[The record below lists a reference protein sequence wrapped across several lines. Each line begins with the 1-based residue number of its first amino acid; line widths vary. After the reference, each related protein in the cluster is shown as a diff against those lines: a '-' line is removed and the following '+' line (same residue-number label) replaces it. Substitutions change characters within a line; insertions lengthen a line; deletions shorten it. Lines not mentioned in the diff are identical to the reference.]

1 MVQIGENVWWDNI
14 PRGISSSDVLSGY
27 LERSDG
33 GDRLREPG
41 PAAPTAVTV
50 KDELVLRWP
59 ETQVQPQRAR
69 IAVKNPHKCPSVRLF
84 SHWLS
89 LSSQMVFDGVCV
101 IRTHTFPHKHTCRS
115 NLESIKNHPNVHI
128 FSKCHI
134 DGLEL
139 NPKRSCYDAM
149 MLTSFS
155 PWIKQTR
162 TKSLSYKYQISQQLL
177 EYFQQP
183 NIATWHTSLCF

>member
-1 MVQIGENVWWDNI
+1 MPCQDTWKGLMVGTDWDSLVQRL
-14 PRGISSSDVLSGY
+14 PLLLLWKMSWSSDGPKRRYSLNVPESLS
-27 LERSDG
+27 
-33 GDRLREPG
+33 
-41 PAAPTAVTV
+41 
-50 KDELVLRWP
+50 
-59 ETQVQPQRAR
+59 
-69 IAVKNPHKCPSVRLF
+69 KNPHKCPSVRLF

-115 NLESIKNHPNVHI
+115 SLESIKNHPNVHI

-155 PWIKQTR
+155 PWIKKTR

-183 NIATWHTSLCF
+183 NIAIWHTSLCF